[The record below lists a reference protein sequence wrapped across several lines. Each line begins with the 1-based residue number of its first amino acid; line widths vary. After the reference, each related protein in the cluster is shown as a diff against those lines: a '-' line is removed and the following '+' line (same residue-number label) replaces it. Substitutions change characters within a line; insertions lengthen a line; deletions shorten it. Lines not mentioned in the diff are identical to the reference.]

1 VVACRGASKEGAIPV
16 SHLGYRR
23 FGVEG
28 LRFTNS
34 RDRESRKV
42 LALRPGLW
50 SHGDVR
56 LTPGVKCAGWVF
68 MKDLWIGFVEGS
80 NREPKE
86 PLRLEENLE
95 RSCVDLGPEGRGSAS
110 EWYQSLEKF
119 LFFL

>member
-1 VVACRGASKEGAIPV
+1 
-16 SHLGYRR
+16 
-23 FGVEG
+23 
-28 LRFTNS
+28 
-34 RDRESRKV
+34 V

-80 NREPKE
+80 NREPRE

-95 RSCVDLGPEGRGSAS
+95 RSCVDLGQRVGGLHILPTIGIVRVG
-110 EWYQSLEKF
+110 LESQQ
-119 LFFL
+119 